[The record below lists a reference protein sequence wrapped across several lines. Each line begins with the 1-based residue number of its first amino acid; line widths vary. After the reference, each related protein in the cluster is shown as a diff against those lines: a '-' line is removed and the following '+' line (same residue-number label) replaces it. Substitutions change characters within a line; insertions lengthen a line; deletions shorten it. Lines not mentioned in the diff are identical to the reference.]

1 MRAMLILWIHVSQ
14 NPSPHTTREVQKCS
28 FRSRNI
34 GKKDIGFLC
43 VCVVII
49 RILALILLLDKL
61 PETAFSHLQNQHYI
75 FCGKEWLAQKEDL
88 KEVVPLLKEEEFPG
102 TCQFQSHFTFAIG
115 WDHKGSQLST
125 HRWGFLSIILKLIL
139 VLLPQRSPASSHA
152 FLLCYS

>member
-1 MRAMLILWIHVSQ
+1 MLILWIHVSQ

-88 KEVVPLLKEEEFPG
+88 KEVLPLLKEEEFPG

-139 VLLPQRSPASSHA
+139 VLLPQRSPASSRA

>member
-1 MRAMLILWIHVSQ
+1 MRAMLILWLHVSR
-14 NPSPHTTREVQKCS
+14 NPSSHTTREVQKCS

-34 GKKDIGFLC
+34 GKKDIGFFFLL
-43 VCVVII
+43 VIII

-61 PETAFSHLQNQHYI
+61 PETAFSHLQNQHNI
-75 FCGKEWLAQKEDL
+75 FFGKEWLVQKEDL
-88 KEVVPLLKEEEFPG
+88 KEILPLLKEEEFPG

-115 WDHKGSQLST
+115 WGHKGSQLST

-139 VLLPQRSPASSHA
+139 VLLPQRSPASSCA